1 MIKENTGEE
10 KKMDITQIIE
20 ELGAFSLIITGLI
33 IVIPILI
40 IIAIFTI
47 SYNTTEL
54 NKKMNIL
61 NKKVDVLIQLEERK
75 QGIKPNPSHIQQN
88 YDNSGFDNRQ

>member
-1 MIKENTGEE
+1 
-10 KKMDITQIIE
+10 MDITQIIE
-20 ELGAFSLIITGLI
+20 ELGEFSLIITGLI

-75 QGIKPNPSHIQQN
+75 QGMNPNPLNLQQN
-88 YDNSGFDNRQ
+88 YDGSGFDNRQ

>member
-1 MIKENTGEE
+1 
-10 KKMDITQIIE
+10 MDIAQIIE

-61 NKKVDVLIQLEERK
+61 NKKVDNLIQLEERK
-75 QGIKPNPSHIQQN
+75 QGIKLNQSHIQQN

>member
-1 MIKENTGEE
+1 
-10 KKMDITQIIE
+10 MDITQIIE

-33 IVIPILI
+33 IIIPILI

-61 NKKVDVLIQLEERK
+61 NKKVDDLIQLEERK
-75 QGIKPNPSHIQQN
+75 QGMRPNPSHIQQN
-88 YDNSGFDNRQ
+88 YDSSGFDNRQ

>member
-1 MIKENTGEE
+1 
-10 KKMDITQIIE
+10 MDITKIIE
-20 ELGAFSLIITGLI
+20 ELGEFSLIITGLI

-40 IIAIFTI
+40 IIAIITI

-61 NKKVDVLIQLEERK
+61 NKQVSYLIQLKERK
-75 QGIKPNPSHIQQN
+75 QGINYNPQNTKQNISQN
-88 YDNSGFDNRQ
+88 YDSSGFDNRQ

>member
-1 MIKENTGEE
+1 
-10 KKMDITQIIE
+10 MDITQIIE
-20 ELGAFSLIITGLI
+20 ELGALSLIITGLI

-40 IIAIFTI
+40 IIAIFTT

-61 NKKVDVLIQLEERK
+61 NKQVSYLIQLEERK
-75 QGIKPNPSHIQQN
+75 QGINYNPQNTKQNILQN
-88 YDNSGFDNRQ
+88 YDSSGFDNRQ

>member
-1 MIKENTGEE
+1 
-10 KKMDITQIIE
+10 MDITQIIE

-47 SYNTTEL
+47 SSNTTEL
-54 NKKMNIL
+54 NKKMKIL
-61 NKKVDVLIQLEERK
+61 NKQVDYLIQLEEHK
-75 QGIKPNPSHIQQN
+75 QGMNSNPLNLTQN
-88 YDNSGFDNRQ
+88 YDGSGFDNRQ

>member
-1 MIKENTGEE
+1 MN
-10 KKMDITQIIE
+10 ITQIIE
-20 ELGAFSLIITGLI
+20 ELGALSVILTGLI

-47 SYNTTEL
+47 SSNTTTL
-54 NKKMNIL
+54 NKKIDLL
-61 NKKVDVLIQLEERK
+61 NKQIDYLIQLEERK
-75 QGIKPNPSHIQQN
+75 QGMRPNPSHIQQN

>member
-1 MIKENTGEE
+1 M
-10 KKMDITQIIE
+10 
-20 ELGAFSLIITGLI
+20 IITGLI

-61 NKKVDVLIQLEERK
+61 NKKVDDLIQLEERK
-75 QGIKPNPSHIQQN
+75 KGIKPNPLYIQQN